1 MIRNCNV
8 WVYIEVFQ
16 FILKIQF
23 HLILTLN
30 IQEMLSDQQKAEKEK
45 LASEQLQKELA
56 QSLVEI
62 GKKRTEV
69 EKDLAQVIS
78 RFID

>member
-1 MIRNCNV
+1 
-8 WVYIEVFQ
+8 
-16 FILKIQF
+16 
-23 HLILTLN
+23 
-30 IQEMLSDQQKAEKEK
+30 MLSDQQKAEKEK